1 MAANDKK
8 HIEGGYV
15 LTPRS
20 KYDSDIW
27 KYRDKS
33 RLFELLIGKANHQKD
48 KPQRMGPVTVGYGQ
62 YLRSYRKLGEDLEYI
77 ENKQVKRYY
86 PQQIQRW
93 AKELVREGRIVAEKT
108 ELGTLFT
115 VSNYHIYQD
124 PARYQTSNLL
134 QHVTT
139 RVQHVYNNNNS
150 DNSDNSEKEDNA
162 ELRSAPDGSGKDYEE
177 RGTPRVTAKAPG
189 NGEEKTTSPQ
199 DIVSEFARRYKLRF
213 ERPYFITRGK
223 DQRRPRI
230 AIETECT

>member
-1 MAANDKK
+1 MTANDKK

-15 LTPRS
+15 LTPRN

-33 RLFELLIGKANHQKD
+33 RLFDLLIGKANHQKD

-124 PARYQTSNLL
+124 PAR
-134 QHVTT
+134 
-139 RVQHVYNNNNS
+139 
-150 DNSDNSEKEDNA
+150 
-162 ELRSAPDGSGKDYEE
+162 
-177 RGTPRVTAKAPG
+177 
-189 NGEEKTTSPQ
+189 
-199 DIVSEFARRYKLRF
+199 
-213 ERPYFITRGK
+213 
-223 DQRRPRI
+223 
-230 AIETECT
+230 